1 VVPKV
6 QGTDFAD
13 YLREEQAGDYP
24 EGRYEHALQ
33 VAAESGDQAELD
45 HLFARR
51 SRAEVR
57 RMAYFLL
64 AAVLVMAAVM
74 NWLSPSTPPVPSPPA
89 PPKMELPPPSDFTPL
104 NEQERKTLTPALAHL
119 ADKVGVPQ
127 PLPPTAEGLLQ
138 AIDDKL
144 GTPDPARSP
153 GPLGGQG
160 PPLRQLR
167 VLLWK
172 HDTPGYNDPR
182 LNPKELVDR
191 LQQRLAAAPGT
202 AREG

>member
-1 VVPKV
+1 
-6 QGTDFAD
+6 
-13 YLREEQAGDYP
+13 
-24 EGRYEHALQ
+24 
-33 VAAESGDQAELD
+33 
-45 HLFARR
+45 
-51 SRAEVR
+51 
-57 RMAYFLL
+57 M
-64 AAVLVMAAVM
+64 
-74 NWLSPSTPPVPSPPA
+74 
-89 PPKMELPPPSDFTPL
+89 
-104 NEQERKTLTPALAHL
+104 
-119 ADKVGVPQ
+119 PQ
-127 PLPPTAEGLLQ
+127 PLPATAEDLLQ

-153 GPLGGQG
+153 GPLRDQG

-191 LQQRLAAAPGT
+191 LQERLAAAAPGT